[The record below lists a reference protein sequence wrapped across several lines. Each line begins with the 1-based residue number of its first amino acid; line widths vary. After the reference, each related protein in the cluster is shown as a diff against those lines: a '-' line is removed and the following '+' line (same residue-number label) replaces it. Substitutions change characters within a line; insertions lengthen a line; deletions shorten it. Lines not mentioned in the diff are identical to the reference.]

1 MLSPTTSTNQK
12 KIKNARCTKKIATS
26 GRDPMTPVQTFLN
39 LENVHATWVK
49 FHHDTQT
56 LHPLGPLVE
65 AWQNRPRPAVRN
77 KRTDRILPAGLGMIA
92 TPDRRAGSLF
102 TPRTRLT
109 GKKYCRASSGKS
121 SAPRSP
127 WPSMTW
133 PRAKRRGE
141 GAALRSRSVST

>member
-39 LENVHATWVK
+39 IENVHATWVK

-56 LHPLGPLVE
+56 LHPLEPLVE

-92 TPDRRAGSLF
+92 TPDRNAYYFLLPIQSLLTEESLPF
-102 TPRTRLT
+102 SDRRRHSLKSMHVYVTRP
-109 GKKYCRASSGKS
+109 A
-121 SAPRSP
+121 
-127 WPSMTW
+127 
-133 PRAKRRGE
+133 
-141 GAALRSRSVST
+141 